1 MSKHEINTYIK
12 SYFNNE
18 WKEYIETYPKART
31 YRTFKE
37 RVTPEDYLVSIRNR
51 KSRVA
56 MTKFRLS
63 DHNLMIE
70 KGRHSGMA
78 EEKRFCPFCEDTVE
92 SECHFLLVCK
102 LHNKNHLINAGL
114 NVAPARPVKLA
125 NK

>member
-1 MSKHEINTYIK
+1 
-12 SYFNNE
+12 
-18 WKEYIETYPKART
+18 
-31 YRTFKE
+31 
-37 RVTPEDYLVSIRNR
+37 
-51 KSRVA
+51 

-102 LHNKNHLINAGL
+102 LYNRNHLINAGL
-114 NVAPARPVKLA
+114 NVAPDLLNWPINNRFIFLMSHGDRELTNMIAFAIKHWMEYKKDCLELC
-125 NK
+125 NLINSLMK